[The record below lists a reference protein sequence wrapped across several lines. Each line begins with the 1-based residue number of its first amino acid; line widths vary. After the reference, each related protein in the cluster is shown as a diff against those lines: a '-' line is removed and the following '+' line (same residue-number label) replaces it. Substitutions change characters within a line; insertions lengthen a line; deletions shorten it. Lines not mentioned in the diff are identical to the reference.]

1 MSNLTKIEERAIA
14 IEQATGAHRQHLL
27 AAWLERYGHEYPQ
40 YAACMFDEK
49 LVCDV
54 VARGYVE
61 AQA

>member
-14 IEQATGAHRQHLL
+14 IEQATGAHKQHLL
-27 AAWLERYGHEYPQ
+27 ASWLERYGHEYPQ
-40 YAACMFDEK
+40 YAVLVSEP